1 MIQFPSGSGNSWADE
16 RSTVVSG
23 EAIFSMLHV
32 SPRWWLQLSRWR
44 PPTSFAWAHFC
55 SLAHLPGRP
64 PLVTLLPKAVL
75 SREQE
80 MEGEQSLFPLQQQCV
95 PSGALASP
103 SACAHLGRLLDRG
116 HHKHLLVNTRV
127 SPGSL
132 AFSPNGND
140 CQAGPPHTRF
150 KLSSVRGRVKNWIQ
164 DMNGGGG
171 VESLSTGQ
179 KCRLCTSRGL
189 SAGRNKC
196 QRKCFDLLAYSW
208 ESSSVLLR
216 ALIHVVTL
224 LSLWTAKGHG
234 QLLVQP
240 GSSHKSGH
248 TWPSNLHK
256 ISWQNVLPDSIMI
269 LPSRP

>member
-150 KLSSVRGRVKNWIQ
+150 KLSSVRGRVKN
-164 DMNGGGG
+164 
-171 VESLSTGQ
+171 
-179 KCRLCTSRGL
+179 
-189 SAGRNKC
+189 
-196 QRKCFDLLAYSW
+196 
-208 ESSSVLLR
+208 
-216 ALIHVVTL
+216 
-224 LSLWTAKGHG
+224 
-234 QLLVQP
+234 
-240 GSSHKSGH
+240 
-248 TWPSNLHK
+248 
-256 ISWQNVLPDSIMI
+256 
-269 LPSRP
+269 